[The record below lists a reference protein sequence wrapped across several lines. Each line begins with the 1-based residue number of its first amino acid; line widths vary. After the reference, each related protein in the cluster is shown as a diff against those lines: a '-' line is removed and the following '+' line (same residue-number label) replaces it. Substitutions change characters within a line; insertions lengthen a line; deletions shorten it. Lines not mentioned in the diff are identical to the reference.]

1 MRTFPAGAR
10 PRLQR
15 LFVALSLPAFV
26 RSAVTELQRS
36 PLPGFR
42 WTPSERL
49 HLTLK
54 FIGEVEPALVD
65 DIIEALAQIHV
76 EPFHLP
82 VEGVGR
88 FPQRGSPQVAWVG
101 VGGGHPRL
109 FQLQYRI
116 ENALFAMGI
125 EPDLRGYHPH
135 ITLARTSQAAPG
147 AVNHFLKQHRD
158 FEAPPFRATTFT
170 LFSSHAS
177 SMGQVYREEA
187 VWTLPEAALA
197 RRYA

>member
-1 MRTFPAGAR
+1 MRTFPAGPK

-26 RSAVTELQRS
+26 RAAVAELQHP

-54 FIGEVEPALVD
+54 FIGEVEAALVD
-65 DIIEALAQIHV
+65 DVIHALDQIHV
-76 EPFHLP
+76 EPFYVP
-82 VEGVGR
+82 VEGVGQ
-88 FPQRGSPQVAWVG
+88 FPQRGAPQVAWVG
-101 VGGGHPRL
+101 VGRGHPRL

-125 EPDLRGYHPH
+125 QPDLRGFHPH
-135 ITLARTSQAAPG
+135 ITLARTSQASPG
-147 AVNHFLKQHRD
+147 AVQHFLKQNRG

-170 LFSSHAS
+170 LFSSQAS
-177 SMGQVYREEA
+177 SIGQVYQEEA
-187 VWTLPEAALA
+187 VWTLPEHTLA
-197 RRYA
+197 KRYA